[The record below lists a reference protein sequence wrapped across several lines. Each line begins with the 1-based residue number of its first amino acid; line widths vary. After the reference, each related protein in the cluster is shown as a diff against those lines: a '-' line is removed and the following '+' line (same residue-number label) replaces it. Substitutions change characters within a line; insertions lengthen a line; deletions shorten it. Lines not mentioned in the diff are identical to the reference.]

1 MTDGA
6 KNTSLRLHCSLVAI
20 LYCQSSAARV
30 VNVWAPGLIGGVGMV
45 MPQTV
50 LLVILGGNWWSCLC
64 TCAGVGHFR
73 WEGPIG
79 GPACVL
85 NSNAT

>member
-20 LYCQSSAARV
+20 LYSQSSAARV

-50 LLVILGGNWWSCLC
+50 LLVILGGLGGPACVHEL
-64 TCAGVGHFR
+64 AGHFR